1 MPRTAKD
8 YLTKKREL
16 VNTAEKLFM
25 EKGYNETT
33 IEDLLDASSLSKG
46 GFYHYFSSKEEVL
59 EESIKILMESL
70 LEQVLP
76 IVEDDSLTAMQK
88 LRMFF
93 QKKNEYK
100 EPKNEMARY
109 ISKLLQSDFAVY
121 KYYLV
126 LAQSYLEPFAKIIEQ
141 GSKEGSFSVTYP
153 RETADILVRAVTSF
167 PQSALMG
174 DYLQDEEMLSKYA
187 FSVNEVIAKVL
198 GIEPK
203 EFIS

>member
-8 YLTKKREL
+8 FLSKKREL
-16 VNTAEKLFM
+16 VTTAEKLFM

-33 IEDLLDASSLSKG
+33 IDDLLDASSLSKG

-59 EESIKILMESL
+59 EESIKVLMESL
-70 LEQVLP
+70 LEQILP
-76 IVEDDSLTAMQK
+76 IVEDDSLNAMQK

-100 EPKNEMARY
+100 EPKNEVARY

-126 LAQSYLEPFAKIIEQ
+126 LAQSYVEPLAKIIEQ
-141 GSKEGSFSVTYP
+141 GSKEGIFSVTYP
-153 RETADILVRAVTSF
+153 WETADILVRAVTSF
-167 PQSALMG
+167 PQSALMSE
-174 DYLQDEEMLSKYA
+174 YLQDEERLSRYS
-187 FSVNEVIAKVL
+187 FSMNEVIAKVL

-203 EFIS
+203 ELIS

>member
-1 MPRTAKD
+1 MPRNANG
-8 YLTKKREL
+8 YLSKKREL
-16 VNTAEKLFM
+16 VTTAEKLFI
-25 EKGYNETT
+25 EKGYKETT
-33 IEDLLDASSLSKG
+33 IDDLLDASSLSKG

-59 EESIKILMESL
+59 EESIKVLMESL
-70 LEQVLP
+70 LEQILP

-100 EPKNEMARY
+100 EPKNEVARY
-109 ISKLLQSDFAVY
+109 ISKLLQSDFAIY

-126 LAQSYLEPFAKIIEQ
+126 LAQSYVEPLAKIIEQ
-141 GSKEGSFSVTYP
+141 GAKEGTFSVTYP
-153 RETADILVRAVTSF
+153 WETADILVRAVTSF

-174 DYLQDEEMLSKYA
+174 EYLQDEERLSRYS

-203 EFIS
+203 ELTS